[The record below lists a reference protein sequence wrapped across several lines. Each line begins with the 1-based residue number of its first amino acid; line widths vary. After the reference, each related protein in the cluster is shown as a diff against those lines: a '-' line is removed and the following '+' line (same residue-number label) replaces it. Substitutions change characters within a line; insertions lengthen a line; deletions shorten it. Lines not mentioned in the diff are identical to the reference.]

1 MKGTRRNPN
10 YASAIQGILQ
20 KWVGICIPEEF
31 SKVWVV
37 SRAAWGG
44 PKMRCLSEKCCMHK

>member
-20 KWVGICIPEEF
+20 KCAGIRLPEEF